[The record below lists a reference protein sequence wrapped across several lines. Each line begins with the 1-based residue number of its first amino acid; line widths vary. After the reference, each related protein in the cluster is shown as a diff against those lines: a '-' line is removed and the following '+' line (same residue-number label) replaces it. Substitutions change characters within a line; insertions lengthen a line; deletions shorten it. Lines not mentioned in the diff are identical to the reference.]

1 MTNAFRNLDKAS
13 FAAAALDVGADV
25 HVAAVVA
32 KIASTALLE
41 TLGGGD
47 GGTNLSM
54 DMVVV
59 SAEMGLTA
67 IPETVGGDGGTNMG
81 MDVAVVAAENA
92 SATLLAISSWLG

>member
-1 MTNAFRNLDKAS
+1 MGM
-13 FAAAALDVGADV
+13 DV
-25 HVAAVVA
+25 AVVA
-32 KIASTALLE
+32 AEIASTALLE

-47 GGTNLSM
+47 GGTNLNM